1 MLAEEYPGNPR
12 PRRAGLQQEDLLDA
26 PLHLALPRSAGAA
39 DADGPTAALR
49 SLADHPW
56 VMEPEGTAARQW
68 AMALCRGAGFEPD
81 VRFETTDLLLHQRL
95 VELDHAAA
103 FLPGLV
109 WSGQAPAVTRAPS
122 PGAGARAASSRSYA
136 RAAAGTPPSSRAAT
150 PSGARSACTP
160 ARSEAPP
167 LTVGRTTGP
176 PRQGNRRGCCPLP
189 IDGERSGVSGRPP
202 SHA

>member
-109 WSGQAPAVTRAPS
+109 WSGKAPAVTLRPLPPGPAHAPHLHGRTPGPRPAPRRPRVPRRPPARGRPALPPGVRRRRSPSAGQRAL
-122 PGAGARAASSRSYA
+122 PGRGTG
-136 RAAAGTPPSSRAAT
+136 AAA
-150 PSGARSACTP
+150 ARC
-160 ARSEAPP
+160 RS
-167 LTVGRTTGP
+167 T
-176 PRQGNRRGCCPLP
+176 
-189 IDGERSGVSGRPP
+189 VSGP
-202 SHA
+202 A